1 VSVLGGGAGVR
12 RGVFLHDSRGAS
24 LTLASIAVTAY
35 TGSQTV
41 GPLVGDRLTLR
52 YGRTSLFR
60 AEGLLST
67 AGLAIAVASPHPAL
81 SLGGFAICG
90 LGSSVLLPL
99 TFSAAGHAR
108 AESAAFLSRFT
119 TFTYGGIVLGP
130 ALIGWVAQL
139 VGLTWTLAG
148 LVPIL
153 ACTALCGRLPA
164 ATRTAR

>member
-108 AESAAFLSRFT
+108 GVGGVPVAVHHLHLRGHPARPRIRSA
-119 TFTYGGIVLGP
+119 
-130 ALIGWVAQL
+130 GWRSWS
-139 VGLTWTLAG
+139 G
-148 LVPIL
+148 
-153 ACTALCGRLPA
+153 
-164 ATRTAR
+164 